1 MDISYW
7 IFFLIAYLVSQWL
20 KKRSQVFDQTTA
32 KDEEDSSTTL
42 KNEKNQMPEFIR
54 NFGFEDLIDDI
65 KSKVISKEESY
76 TEFSE
81 DDFDSEILEDD
92 HVLESRVPQVDDLEE
107 EEINERIMPKSRDLA
122 KLTSLPHPIQAY
134 LKQSKGLKNAILI
147 REILGPPRAI
157 ERYAF
162 RQFN

>member
-20 KKRSQVFDQTTA
+20 KKRSKVFDQTTA
-32 KDEEDSSTTL
+32 EDEEDSSTTL
-42 KNEKNQMPEFIR
+42 KNEKNQIPEFIR

-65 KSKVISKEESY
+65 KPKVISKEESY

-92 HVLESRVPQVDDLEE
+92 HVLESRVSQVDDLEE

>member
-20 KKRSQVFDQTTA
+20 KKRSKVFDQTTA
-32 KDEEDSSTTL
+32 EDEEDSSTTL
-42 KNEKNQMPEFIR
+42 KNEKNQIPEFIR

>member
-107 EEINERIMPKSRDLA
+107 EDINERIMPTSRDLA
-122 KLTSLPHPIQAY
+122 LA
-134 LKQSKGLKNAILI
+134 
-147 REILGPPRAI
+147 
-157 ERYAF
+157 AF
-162 RQFN
+162 AKIKI